1 MHDIFMFNTNKL
13 REVVDQNLD
22 FYRDKF
28 NNDKLSKDEVMDK
41 LTNHKDSPLFD
52 RKTNHDLIGVTLG
65 YPLVDSLLFKIQ
77 TDISKTLDF
86 LEQRKID
93 YPIHK
98 KVLES
103 TLKILRPD
111 CYGKFD
117 SKIDLPNPTSSIN
130 CAYYPF
136 VTWDQNHPEIKSINE
151 NNIKSGIEEAKTLFK
166 APNDF
171 FQYILAKN

>member
-1 MHDIFMFNTNKL
+1 
-13 REVVDQNLD
+13 
-22 FYRDKF
+22 
-28 NNDKLSKDEVMDK
+28 MDK
-41 LTNHKDSPLFD
+41 LTNDKDSPLFG
-52 RKTNHDLIGVTLG
+52 RKQNHDLIGVTLG
-65 YPLVDSLLFKIQ
+65 YPLADSLLFKIE

-86 LEQRKID
+86 LEQRKIG

-117 SKIDLPNPTSSIN
+117 SKIDLPTPTFSIN
-130 CAYYPF
+130 CDYYPF
-136 VTWDQNHPEIKSINE
+136 ATWDQNHPEIKSINE
-151 NNIKSGIEEAKTLFK
+151 NNIKSGIKEAKTLFK